1 MPTLIADLIIT
12 AAMSGLVIG
21 FLWTARELLRQKG
34 R

>member
-1 MPTLIADLIIT
+1 MSLLNDLIIT

-21 FLWTARELLRQKG
+21 FLWTLRELLRQKG